1 MDSTLFAQS
10 SSWIRVLE
18 TKLLNENEL
27 ERMVLAKDARD
38 AYKIL
43 NETDYSSHIGDIEK
57 SESFQDVINAG
68 LKDTKELIMRITPEN
83 WVFNIL
89 WFRYD
94 FHNLKVLLK
103 AKYSGKEFAEV
114 ENFLLQFGSI
124 PTEKLKKFIFGN
136 EDVSFGLEQ
145 NYEEYIKESVALAK
159 MDYEKDK
166 DPQMIDIVLD
176 KRLCKTMN
184 DIALRSGNAFLI
196 KLTKKYIDLKNIE
209 LFLRL
214 KIQKRDES
222 LLLKGF
228 INRGYLETYR
238 FVDSFRKDV
247 SDFAESMKHTDYSD
261 IIREAIKGYQDE
273 KSFVKLDKLTY
284 DHFTDYIQQ
293 AKRIAI
299 GPEPVF
305 AYFWAKKNNALVIRS
320 VMVGKLNNIA
330 PENIRKIIRTLY

>member
-57 SESFQDVINAG
+57 IESFQEVINSG
-68 LKDTKELIMRITPEN
+68 LKDTKELISRITPEN

-103 AKYSGKEFAEV
+103 AKYSGKDFDEI
-114 ENFLLQFGSI
+114 ENFLLKFGAI
-124 PTEKLKKFIFGN
+124 PTEKLRRLIFGN
-136 EDVSFGLEQ
+136 EDVTLGLEPK
-145 NYEEYIKESVALAK
+145 YEEYIKESIALAK
-159 MDYEKDK
+159 VDYEKDE
-166 DPQMIDIVLD
+166 DPQIIDIVLD
-176 KRLCKTMN
+176 KRLCKIMN
-184 DIALRSGNAFLI
+184 DIALRSENGFLI

-209 LFLRL
+209 LFIRL
-214 KIQKRDES
+214 KIQKRGED

-228 INRGYLETYR
+228 INRGYLEKYR
-238 FVDSFRKDV
+238 FVDAFRKDV
-247 SDFAESMKHTDYSD
+247 ADFAESMKHTDYSD
-261 IIREAIKGYQDE
+261 IIREAIKGYEDE

-284 DHFTDYIQQ
+284 DHLTDYIQQ

-320 VMVGKLNNIA
+320 IMVGKLNNIA
-330 PENIRKIIRTLY
+330 PEDIRKIIRTLY

>member
-57 SESFQDVINAG
+57 LESFQEVINAG

-159 MDYEKDK
+159 MDYEKDE

-176 KRLCKTMN
+176 KRLCKIMN
-184 DIALRSGNAFLI
+184 DIALRSENAFLI

-209 LFLRL
+209 LFIRL

-247 SDFAESMKHTDYSD
+247 SDFSESMKHTDYGD
-261 IIREAIKGYQDE
+261 IIREAIKGYEDE

>member
-43 NETDYSSHIGDIEK
+43 NETDYSSHVGDIEK
-57 SESFQDVINAG
+57 LESFQEVINAG
-68 LKDTKELIMRITPEN
+68 LKDTKELIMRIAPEN

-114 ENFLLQFGSI
+114 ENFLLHFGAI
-124 PTEKLKKFIFGN
+124 PTEKLKKYIFGN
-136 EDVSFGLEQ
+136 EDVSFGIEQ
-145 NYEEYIKESVALAK
+145 DYEVYIKESVALAK
-159 MDYEKDK
+159 MDYEKDE

-176 KRLCKTMN
+176 KRLCKIMN

-209 LFLRL
+209 LFIRL

-247 SDFAESMKHTDYSD
+247 SDFSESMKHTDYGD
-261 IIREAIKGYQDE
+261 IIREAIKGYEDE

-293 AKRIAI
+293 AKRIAF

>member
-57 SESFQDVINAG
+57 IESFQEVINSG
-68 LKDTKELIMRITPEN
+68 LKDTKELISRITPEN

-103 AKYSGKEFAEV
+103 AKYSGKDFDEI
-114 ENFLLQFGSI
+114 ENFLLKFGAI
-124 PTEKLKKFIFGN
+124 PTEKLRRLIFGN
-136 EDVSFGLEQ
+136 EDVTLGLEPK
-145 NYEEYIKESVALAK
+145 YEEYIKESIALAK
-159 MDYEKDK
+159 VDYEKDE

-176 KRLCKTMN
+176 KRLCKIMN
-184 DIALRSGNAFLI
+184 EIALRSENGFLI

-209 LFLRL
+209 LFIRL
-214 KIQKRDES
+214 KIQKRGED

-228 INRGYLETYR
+228 INRGYLEKYR
-238 FVDSFRKDV
+238 FVDAFRKDV
-247 SDFAESMKHTDYSD
+247 ADFAESMKHTDYSD
-261 IIREAIKGYQDE
+261 IIREAIKGYEDE

-284 DHFTDYIQQ
+284 DHLTDYIQQ

-320 VMVGKLNNIA
+320 IMVGKLNNIA
-330 PENIRKIIRTLY
+330 PEDIRKIIRTLY